1 MLLGGAGTVNCP
13 NHEVGVQHN
22 LSVHA
27 PYYRSMFVDDAAR
40 GRRIGSLCLLSGGC
54 PVVRLTFGG
63 AESHGT
69 GNAFSARTL
78 LLVATYQS
86 LLLEMPA

>member
-69 GNAFSARTL
+69 GRCL
-78 LLVATYQS
+78 QC
-86 LLLEMPA
+86 